1 MSCEEDGCAGI
12 SAFTRVFDA
21 LLPAHDCVAG
31 FPLEFTPAKAGA
43 GMNGQVA
50 MLRYFSPCAMLE
62 KNPPLDALEFKGGEH
77 V

>member
-1 MSCEEDGCAGI
+1 
-12 SAFTRVFDA
+12 
-21 LLPAHDCVAG
+21 
-31 FPLEFTPAKAGA
+31 
-43 GMNGQVA
+43 MNGQVA